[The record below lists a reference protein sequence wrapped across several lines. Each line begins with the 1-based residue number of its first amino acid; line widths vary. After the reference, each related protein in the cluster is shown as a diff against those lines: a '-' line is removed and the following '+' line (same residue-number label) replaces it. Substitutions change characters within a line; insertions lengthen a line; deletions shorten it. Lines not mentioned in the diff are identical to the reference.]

1 MQVQIEDARLRQA
14 AQQDMDA
21 FLQAVADAIIQ
32 QAGGELTAAAMAQLN
47 AEQVTLWG
55 YMLLRDE
62 LMDGGFV
69 QMIHNGYGPF
79 FFENPFAKA
88 MRLWGLHD
96 FSKML

>member
-69 QMIHNGYGPF
+69 QMIDNGYGPF
-79 FFENPFAKA
+79 FFENPVAQA
-88 MRLWGLHD
+88 MRLWGGHG
-96 FSKML
+96 F